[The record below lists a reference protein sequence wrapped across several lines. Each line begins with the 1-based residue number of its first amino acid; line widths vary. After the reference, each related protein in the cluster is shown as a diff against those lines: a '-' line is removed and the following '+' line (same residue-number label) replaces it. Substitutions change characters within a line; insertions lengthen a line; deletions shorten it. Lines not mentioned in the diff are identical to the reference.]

1 MKTRYRRMKLISN
14 EQDIVTDEHYSDLLA
29 LSVSDEETE
38 KVIRNFVPLS
48 EAMQNV
54 RA

>member
-1 MKTRYRRMKLISN
+1 MKTRYRRMKLLSN
-14 EQDIVTDEHYSDLLA
+14 EQDIVTDEYYSDMIA
-29 LSVSDEETE
+29 VAISDEETE